1 MFDDEQ
7 TGCARATNVAHAVP
21 FARMTMDMN
30 TLCAAC
36 NDGPSG
42 IEGHA
47 ALRVDAIGN
56 NVLTFR
62 CASCEAHW
70 SRTSRRSGQFV
81 WTALAART
89 AGSPWMGVIVPPSA
103 KTAQPS

>member
-1 MFDDEQ
+1 M
-7 TGCARATNVAHAVP
+7 V
-21 FARMTMDMN
+21 MN
-30 TLCAAC
+30 SLCAAC

-62 CASCEAHW
+62 CGSCGAHW
-70 SRTSRRSGQFV
+70 SRTARGSGEFV

-89 AGSPWMGVIVPPSA
+89 ADSPWMGVLVPSSA
-103 KTAQPS
+103 KTALPS

>member
-1 MFDDEQ
+1 
-7 TGCARATNVAHAVP
+7 
-21 FARMTMDMN
+21 MN
-30 TLCAAC
+30 MNSLCAAC

-56 NVLTFR
+56 NVLTLR
-62 CASCEAHW
+62 CSSCGAHW
-70 SRTSRRSGQFV
+70 SRTARPGGEFV

-89 AGSPWMGVIVPPSA
+89 AASPWMGVLVPTSA

>member
-1 MFDDEQ
+1 ME
-7 TGCARATNVAHAVP
+7 
-21 FARMTMDMN
+21 MN
-30 TLCAAC
+30 SLCAAC
-36 NDGPSG
+36 SGGPSG

-62 CASCEAHW
+62 CGSCEAHW
-70 SRTSRRSGQFV
+70 SRTARRAGQFV

-89 AGSPWMGVIVPPSA
+89 ADSPWMGVLVPSSP